1 MKVLTNESNYIE
13 LEHNGFI
20 YLISYT
26 TCVCKLKK
34 DTKVLYQTNKYY
46 SKTTSKHIDNFKN
59 KHLYND
65 IKLVDKI

>member
-1 MKVLTNESNYIE
+1 MKVLKNESNYIE
-13 LEHNGFI
+13 LEDSKYI

-26 TCVCKLKK
+26 TCVCKLHK

-46 SKTTSKHIDNFKN
+46 SKTTSKHITSFKN
-59 KHLYND
+59 SHVYND